1 MRAIGCLL
9 ALVFVPG
16 IPEVTART
24 VGQTPPSSAVV
35 LIAAHKPSLSGWM
48 RRNGTDAAWNV
59 HDDYVEIAPG
69 KGDILTKDKFGDFQM
84 HVEFW
89 IPLMANKKGQ
99 ARGNSGVYLQ
109 GRYEIQVLDSYHNDT
124 YLDGSCGALYKII
137 APSQNASKPPEEW
150 QIYDI
155 TFHAPRVDKD
165 GKVTEKGEVTVIH
178 NGVTII
184 DRGRFDHTTPG
195 ALEIPQGTPGP
206 IMLQD
211 HGARIRYRNVW
222 LKPL

>member
-9 ALVFVPG
+9 ALVFVAE
-16 IPEVTART
+16 IPELRAQAA
-24 VGQTPPSSAVV
+24 GQAPPASAVV
-35 LIAAHKPSLSGWM
+35 LIAAQKPSLSGWI
-48 RRNGTDAAWNV
+48 RRNGTDATWNV

-69 KGDILTKDKFGDFQM
+69 KGDILTKDKFGDFQL

-89 IPLMANKKGQ
+89 IPLMANKKSQ
-99 ARGNSGVYLQ
+99 ARGNSGVFLQ

-150 QIYDI
+150 QTYDI

-165 GKVTEKGEVTVIH
+165 GKVTEKGEVTVVH

-195 ALEIPQGTPGP
+195 ALETTQGTPGP

>member
-9 ALVFVPG
+9 ALVFVGG
-16 IPEVTART
+16 IPEMTARAA
-24 VGQTPPSSAVV
+24 GQTPPASAVV
-35 LIAAHKPSLSGWM
+35 LIAAQKPSLSGWM

-69 KGDILTKDKFGDFQM
+69 KGDILTKDKFGDFQL

-89 IPLMANKKGQ
+89 IPLMANKTGQ

-124 YLDGSCGALYKII
+124 YVDGSCGALYKII

-150 QIYDI
+150 QTYDI
-155 TFHAPRVDKD
+155 TFHAPRADKD
-165 GKVTEKGEVTVIH
+165 GKVTEKGEVTVVH

-184 DRGRFDHTTPG
+184 DRGRFDHPTPG
-195 ALEIPQGTPGP
+195 ALETPQGTPGP

-211 HGARIRYRNVW
+211 HGARVRYRNIW